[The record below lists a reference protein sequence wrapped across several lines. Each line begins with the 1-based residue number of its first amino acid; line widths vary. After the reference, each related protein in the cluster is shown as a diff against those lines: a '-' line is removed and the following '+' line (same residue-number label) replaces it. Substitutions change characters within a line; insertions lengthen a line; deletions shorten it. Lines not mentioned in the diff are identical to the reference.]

1 MRDALTAEL
10 RETARIISHFLPLA
24 RVLRTTAEFAA
35 VAGMVGAI
43 GVYAIGTTTPAPRGV
58 LMIAEAGG

>member
-1 MRDALTAEL
+1 MRAALAAEL
-10 RETARIISHFLPLA
+10 REIARIARHFLPFG
-24 RVLRTTAEFAA
+24 RVLRTTAEFVA

-43 GVYAIGTTTPAPRGV
+43 GVYAIGSTTPAPRSV